1 MTFQSLSKLS
11 KNDPNRIY
19 MFTVGGCGE
28 FGMNLTIY
36 AHKGQTYVV
45 DCGLAFAETYE
56 IGVDAHIPDISQ
68 LEAILGGPPTAYLI
82 THGHEDHIGALPY
95 FLERWP
101 APVYIGPWALELV
114 KEKLLQMKNNR
125 PYTFHEVRAGDII
138 RLPEMNVHWVHVPHS
153 IPFCC
158 SLLLE
163 AGPHRV
169 FHTGDFKL
177 NGFTP
182 YEASLNLEGLKTLAA
197 KGPQILAVVSDST
210 NANAEGH
217 CPTENIVRPALTEVI
232 ARAEGVSFVTTFSS
246 NLWRLQTVLLI
257 ACELKKKVLV
267 FGAGM
272 RRSIEIAQR
281 LKMLGDEAACLV
293 DEDGS
298 RKVERKDLIVLC
310 SGCQGE
316 YKSGLKRIVFDEVA
330 FMSAREGDQVI
341 FSSRVIPGN
350 EKPLAKLMS
359 MCAYKGVKTISARE
373 FPGIHVS
380 GHAYGEDL
388 KSVMDALGA
397 RYTIPVHGTFMQLDA
412 NANLSIKPTVEV
424 SNGQVTAINAEGV
437 EIIANH
443 ELHRLFI
450 DSWSRR
456 PMSYDTMRERHKIGD
471 SGLAIVTGYIQQD
484 NLEIEIDFVGLPF
497 DSDDDAEQIKGRL
510 LNELRGLVRNLRA
523 SNDFSFEAF
532 NERSRLTV
540 RRTLSDRFIK
550 KPVVISKVTIIGEAK
565 KNGLA
570 ARK

>member
-11 KNDPNRIY
+11 ERDPNRIY
-19 MFTVGGCGE
+19 MFIVGGCGE

-45 DCGLAFAETYE
+45 DCGLSFAETYE
-56 IGVDAHIPDISQ
+56 IGVDARIPDISQ
-68 LEAILGGPPTAYLI
+68 LESILGGPPTAYLI

-114 KEKLLQMKNNR
+114 REKLLQLKNNK
-125 PYTFHEVRAGDII
+125 PYTFHEVRAGQTI
-138 RLPEMNVHWVHVPHS
+138 RLAEMNVHWVHVPHS

-182 YEASLNLEGLKTLAA
+182 YEASLNLENLKALAA
-197 KGPQILAVVSDST
+197 QAPILALVSDST
-210 NANAEGH
+210 NASANGH
-217 CPTENIVRPALTEVI
+217 CPSENIVRPALTEVI

-257 ACELKKKVLV
+257 ACELKKKVLI

-272 RRSIEIAQR
+272 RRGMEIAGR
-281 LKMLGDEAACLV
+281 LKLLGDEAACLV
-293 DEDGS
+293 DEEGS
-298 RKVERKDLIVLC
+298 RKVDRKDLIILC

-330 FMSAREGDQVI
+330 FMQAKEGDQVI

-359 MCAYKGVKTISARE
+359 MCAFKGIATITAKE

-380 GHAYGEDL
+380 GHAYSEDL
-388 KSVMDALGA
+388 KSVMDALQPT
-397 RYTIPVHGTFMQLDA
+397 YTIPVHGTFIQLDA
-412 NANLSIKPTVEV
+412 NKNLTTKPTIDVA
-424 SNGQVTAINAEGV
+424 NGQITAMNAEGV
-437 EIIANH
+437 EVIANH
-443 ELHRLFI
+443 DLNLLFI

-456 PMSYDTMRERHKIGD
+456 PMTYDTMRERHKIGD
-471 SGLAIVTGYIQQD
+471 SGLAVVTGIIQND
-484 NLEIEIDFVGLPF
+484 NLDIDIDFIGLPF
-497 DSDDDAEQIKGRL
+497 DSDDDADSIKNRMQ
-510 LNELRGLVRNLRA
+510 NELRGLVRNLRA
-523 SNDFSFEAF
+523 SNDFSFDSF

-550 KPVVISKVTIIGEAK
+550 KPVVISKVMILGEATH
-565 KNGLA
+565 GLA

>member
-1 MTFQSLSKLS
+1 MTSLSLSKLS
-11 KNDPNRIY
+11 QRDPSRIY

-36 AHKGQTYVV
+36 AYKGQTYVV
-45 DCGLAFAETYE
+45 DCGLSFAETYE
-56 IGVDAHIPDISQ
+56 IGVDARIPDISQ

-114 KEKLLQMKNNR
+114 KEKLLQMKNHKTYN
-125 PYTFHEVRAGDII
+125 FHEVRAGDTI

-163 AGPHRV
+163 GGDQRV

-182 YEASLNLEGLKTLAA
+182 YEASLNLEALKELCIKKPVLA
-197 KGPQILAVVSDST
+197 IVSDST
-210 NANAEGH
+210 NASAQGH

-232 ARAEGVSFVTTFSS
+232 AQAEGATFVTTFSS

-272 RRSIEIAQR
+272 RRSMEIAQR
-281 LKMLGDEAACLV
+281 LKMLGEEASCLV
-293 DEDGS
+293 DEEGS
-298 RKVERKDLIVLC
+298 KRVDRKDLIVLC

-316 YKSGLKRIVFDEVA
+316 YKSGLKRIVHDEVA
-330 FMSAREGDQVI
+330 FMTAKEGDQVI

-359 MCAYKGVKTISARE
+359 MCAWKGIKTITAKE
-373 FPGIHVS
+373 HPGIHVS
-380 GHAYGEDL
+380 GHAYSEDL
-388 KSVMDALGA
+388 KSLMEAVNA

-412 NANLSIKPTVEV
+412 NANLSVKPTIEV
-424 SNGQVTAINAEGV
+424 MNGQITAMNQDGV
-437 EIIANH
+437 EIVAQHDLN
-443 ELHRLFI
+443 LLFI

-456 PMSYDTMRERHKIGD
+456 PMTYDTMRERHKIGD
-471 SGLAIVTGYIQQD
+471 SGLAIVTGYIQHD

-497 DSDDDAEQIKGRL
+497 DSDDDADQIKNRML
-510 LNELRGLVRNLRA
+510 SELRGLVRNLRS
-523 SNDFSFEAF
+523 SNDFSFDAF

-540 RRTLSDRFIK
+540 RRTLSERFIK
-550 KPVVISKVTIIGEAK
+550 KPVVISKVTIIDETSH
-565 KNGLA
+565 GLA
-570 ARK
+570 TRK

>member
-11 KNDPNRIY
+11 ERDPNRIY

-45 DCGLAFAETYE
+45 DCGLSFAETYE
-56 IGVDAHIPDISQ
+56 IGVDARIPDISQ
-68 LEAILGGPPTAYLI
+68 LEGILGGPPTAYLI

-114 KEKLLQMKNNR
+114 KEKLLQLKNNKV
-125 PYTFHEVRAGDII
+125 YSFHEVRAGATIH
-138 RLPEMNVHWVHVPHS
+138 LPEMKVHWVHVPHS

-163 AGPHRV
+163 GGEHRV

-182 YEASLNLEGLKTLAA
+182 YEASLNLEGLKALSA
-197 KGPQILAVVSDST
+197 KAPILAIVSDST
-210 NANAEGH
+210 NASADGH
-217 CPTENIVRPALTEVI
+217 CPSENIVRPALTEVL
-232 ARAEGVSFVTTFSS
+232 ARAQGVSFVTTFSS

-272 RRSIEIAQR
+272 RRSLEIAIR
-281 LKMLGDEAACLV
+281 LKLLGEEVSCLV

-298 RKVERKDLIVLC
+298 RRVERKELIILC

-330 FMSAREGDQVI
+330 FMSAKEGDQVI

-359 MCAYKGVKTISARE
+359 MCAFKGIATITAKE

-380 GHAYGEDL
+380 GHAYSEDL
-388 KSVMDALGA
+388 KSVMEALQA

-412 NANLSIKPTVEV
+412 NANLSVKPTIDVA
-424 SNGQVTAINAEGV
+424 NGQITAMNKDGV
-437 EIIANH
+437 EIIAHHDLN
-443 ELHRLFI
+443 LLFI

-456 PMSYDTMRERHKIGD
+456 PMTYDTMRERHKIGD
-471 SGLAIVTGYIQQD
+471 SGLAIVSGYIQQD
-484 NLEIEIDFVGLPF
+484 NLKIEIDFVGLPF

-510 LNELRGLVRNLRA
+510 QNELRGLVRNLR
-523 SNDFSFEAF
+523 SSHDFSFEAF

-540 RRTLSDRFIK
+540 RRTLADRFIK
-550 KPVVISKVTIIGEAK
+550 KPVVISKVTIIGEQTH
-565 KNGLA
+565 GLA
-570 ARK
+570 PRR

>member
-1 MTFQSLSKLS
+1 MAFQSLSKLS
-11 KNDPNRIY
+11 ERDPNRMY

-45 DCGLAFAETYE
+45 DCGLSFAETYE
-56 IGVDAHIPDISQ
+56 IGVDARIPDISQ
-68 LEAILGGPPTAYLI
+68 LESILGGPPTAYLI

-114 KEKLLQMKNNR
+114 KEKLLQLKNNK
-125 PYTFHEVRAGDII
+125 PYTFHEVRAGATIH
-138 RLPEMNVHWVHVPHS
+138 LPEMKVHWVHVPHS

-163 AGPHRV
+163 GGAHRI

-182 YEASLNLEGLKTLAA
+182 YEASLNLDGLRALAA
-197 KGPQILAVVSDST
+197 QAPILALVSDST
-210 NANAEGH
+210 NASASGH
-217 CPTENIVRPALTEVI
+217 CPSENIVRPALTEVI

-272 RRSIEIAQR
+272 RRSLEIAIR
-281 LKMLGDEAACLV
+281 LKLLGEEIACLV
-293 DEDGS
+293 DEEGS
-298 RKVERKDLIVLC
+298 KKVERKDLIVLC

-316 YKSGLKRIVFDEVA
+316 YKSGLKRIVFDEVQ
-330 FMSAREGDQVI
+330 FMSAKEGDQVI

-359 MCAYKGVKTISARE
+359 MCAFKGIATITAKE

-388 KSVMDALGA
+388 KSVMEALQA

-412 NANLSIKPTVEV
+412 NASLSVKPTIDVA
-424 SNGQVTAINAEGV
+424 NGQITAINAEGV
-437 EIIANH
+437 EVIAHHDLN
-443 ELHRLFI
+443 LLFI

-456 PMSYDTMRERHKIGD
+456 PMTYDTMRERHKIGD
-471 SGLAIVTGYIQQD
+471 SGLAVVTGYIQQD
-484 NLEIEIDFVGLPF
+484 NLQIEIDFVGLPF
-497 DSDDDAEQIKGRL
+497 DSDDDAEQIRGRM
-510 LNELRGLVRNLRA
+510 LNELRGLVRNLRN

-550 KPVVISKVTIIGEAK
+550 KPVVISKVTILGETN
-565 KNGLA
+565 NGLA
-570 ARK
+570 PRRS